1 MKKYIFSVLMAAM
14 AVFTFSSCEDVPA
27 PYGTPNQPSTPST
40 PEVST
45 DGTEANPY
53 TVTDAKTVGSGTGV
67 FVKGYIVGFIPDK
80 SLNEAVFS
88 AKNAVAVN
96 VIIAAS
102 ADETDVN
109 KCMPVQ
115 LPVGD
120 IRTAIN
126 LKDNAA
132 NLGQEVLLCGNL
144 DSYFGIIG
152 VKSTSY
158 AKIGSKEM
166 GKKPG
171 SETGPTGEA
180 KGTGTEADPFNS
192 VAAYN
197 EAVKLAAG
205 STTDQEYYI
214 KGKLIS
220 FVPGKSDTGEFNS
233 SFGNASFMI
242 ADDETS
248 TQFYIFRTYYFG
260 GEKWKEGNTQLK
272 VGDEVVICSKLTNYN
287 GTLETAQ
294 GGKLISIN
302 GKSGSVTPTP
312 DPTPD
317 AGDGMTATAITKNKQ
332 GTVELSSNGYG
343 NQKTDN
349 EASWYTWTYDGVTYK
364 AARLCISAGTN
375 GQGLQLQGDASD
387 VAKQGFLFNSTEFAK
402 EIKTI
407 TLYLSTKATF
417 TFAPSYSLYA
427 ATTANGRDTQVKGTS
442 TNATDGDWKTYTEV
456 YDLSSYNTKFFTLL
470 NNTKGAVYIEKIE
483 VTLK

>member
-27 PYGTPNQPSTPST
+27 PYGTPNQPSTPDT

-53 TVTDAKTVGSGTGV
+53 TVTDAKTVGSGTNV

-80 SLNEAVFS
+80 SLSEAVFS
-88 AKNAVAVN
+88 AEKAVNLN

-115 LPVGD
+115 LPAGD
-120 IRTAIN
+120 IRTAVN

-132 NLGQEVLLCGNL
+132 NLGQEVLLCGNIE
-144 DSYFGIIG
+144 SYFGAIG

-158 AKIGSKEM
+158 AKIGSKEV

-171 SETGPTGEA
+171 STTPETPSTGKGSASEPYTIAEA
-180 KGTGTEADPFNS
+180 ITAIKAGAPSYEVYVKGT
-192 VAAYN
+192 
-197 EAVKLAAG
+197 
-205 STTDQEYYI
+205 
-214 KGKLIS
+214 IS
-220 FVPGKSDTGEFNS
+220 KV
-233 SFGNASFMI
+233 
-242 ADDETS
+242 
-248 TQFYIFRTYYFG
+248 TYYNATYKSLSYNLVDAGATDVLEVFSG
-260 GEKWKEGNTQLK
+260 KGLNGADFAAKEDLK
-272 VGDEVVICSKLTNYN
+272 VGQVVVVKGIIKAFTKNESTIYEIDKNSTI
-287 GTLETAQ
+287 
-294 GGKLISIN
+294 ISIE
-302 GKSGSVTPTP
+302 GEGTVTPTP

-317 AGDGMTATAITKNKQ
+317 TGDGMTATAITNNKQ

-343 NQKTDN
+343 EQKTDN

-407 TLYLSTKATF
+407 TLYLSTKATSIF
-417 TFAPSYSLYA
+417 TPSYSLYA
-427 ATTANGRDTQVKGTS
+427 AKTANGRDTQVKGTS
-442 TNATDGDWKTYTEV
+442 TNATDGNWKTYTEV

>member
-27 PYGTPNQPSTPST
+27 PYGTPNQPSTPDT

-88 AKNAVAVN
+88 AEKAVNLN

-115 LPVGD
+115 LPAGD
-120 IRTAIN
+120 IRTAVN

-132 NLGQEVLLCGNL
+132 NLGQEVLLCGNIE
-144 DSYFGIIG
+144 SYFGAIG

-158 AKIGSKEM
+158 AKIGSKEV

-171 SETGPTGEA
+171 STTPETPSTGKGSASEPYTIAEA
-180 KGTGTEADPFNS
+180 ITAIKAGAPSYEVYVKGT
-192 VAAYN
+192 
-197 EAVKLAAG
+197 
-205 STTDQEYYI
+205 
-214 KGKLIS
+214 IS
-220 FVPGKSDTGEFNS
+220 KV
-233 SFGNASFMI
+233 
-242 ADDETS
+242 
-248 TQFYIFRTYYFG
+248 TYYNATYKSLSYNLVDASATDVLEVFSG
-260 GEKWKEGNTQLK
+260 KGLNGADFAAEEDLK
-272 VGDEVVICSKLTNYN
+272 VGQVVVVKGIIKAFTKNESTIYEIDKNSTI
-287 GTLETAQ
+287 
-294 GGKLISIN
+294 ISIE
-302 GKSGSVTPTP
+302 GEGTVTPTP

-317 AGDGMTATAITKNKQ
+317 TGDGMTATAITKNKQ

-343 NQKTDN
+343 EQKTDN

-375 GQGLQLQGDASD
+375 GQGLQLQGNAST
-387 VAKQGFLFNSTEFAK
+387 VTSQGFLFNATEFAK
-402 EIKTI
+402 EIKTV
-407 TLYLSTKATF
+407 TLYLSTKATS
-417 TFAPSYSLYA
+417 TYAPSYSLYA
-427 ATTANGRDTQVKGTS
+427 AKAANGRDTKVTGTS
-442 TNATDGDWKTYTEV
+442 TNATEGDWKTYTEV
-456 YDLSSYNTKFFTLL
+456 YDLSSYNTKFFTLF
-470 NNTKGAVYIEKIE
+470 NNTTGALYIEKIE

>member
-27 PYGTPNQPSTPST
+27 PYGTPNQPSTPDT

-88 AKNAVAVN
+88 AEKAVNLN

-115 LPVGD
+115 LPAGD
-120 IRTAIN
+120 IRTAVN

-132 NLGQEVLLCGNL
+132 NLGQEVLLCGNIE
-144 DSYFGIIG
+144 SYFGAIG

-158 AKIGSKEM
+158 AKIGSKEV

-171 SETGPTGEA
+171 STTPETPSTGKGSASEPYTIAEA
-180 KGTGTEADPFNS
+180 ITAIKAGAPSYEVYVKGT
-192 VAAYN
+192 
-197 EAVKLAAG
+197 
-205 STTDQEYYI
+205 
-214 KGKLIS
+214 IS
-220 FVPGKSDTGEFNS
+220 KV
-233 SFGNASFMI
+233 
-242 ADDETS
+242 
-248 TQFYIFRTYYFG
+248 TYYSATYKSLSYNLVDASATDVLEVFSG
-260 GEKWKEGNTQLK
+260 KGLNGADFAAKEDLK
-272 VGDEVVICSKLTNYN
+272 VGQVVVVKGIIKAFTKNESTIYEIDKNSTI
-287 GTLETAQ
+287 
-294 GGKLISIN
+294 ISIE
-302 GKSGSVTPTP
+302 GEGTVTPTP

-317 AGDGMTATAITKNKQ
+317 TGDGMTATAITKNKQ

-343 NQKTDN
+343 EQKTDN

-364 AARLCISAGTN
+364 AAKLCISAGTN
-375 GQGLQLQGDASD
+375 GQGLQLQGNAST
-387 VAKQGFLFNSTEFAK
+387 VTSQGFLFNATEFAK
-402 EIKTI
+402 EIKTV
-407 TLYLSTKATF
+407 TLYLSTKATS
-417 TFAPSYSLYA
+417 TYAPSYSLYA
-427 ATTANGRDTQVKGTS
+427 AKAANGRDTKVTGTS
-442 TNATDGDWKTYTEV
+442 TNATEGDWKTYTEV
-456 YDLSSYNTKFFTLL
+456 YDLSSYNTKFFTLF
-470 NNTKGAVYIEKIE
+470 NNTTGALYIEKIE

>member
-27 PYGTPNQPSTPST
+27 PYGTPNQPSTPDT

-80 SLNEAVFS
+80 SLSEAVFS
-88 AKNAVAVN
+88 TEKAVNLN

-115 LPVGD
+115 LPAGD
-120 IRTAIN
+120 IRTAVN

-132 NLGQEVLLCGNL
+132 NLGQEVLLCGNIE
-144 DSYFGIIG
+144 SYFGAIG

-158 AKIGSKEM
+158 AKIGSKEV

-171 SETGPTGEA
+171 STTPETPSTGKGSASEPYTIAEA
-180 KGTGTEADPFNS
+180 ITAIKAGAPSYEVYVKGT
-192 VAAYN
+192 
-197 EAVKLAAG
+197 
-205 STTDQEYYI
+205 
-214 KGKLIS
+214 IS
-220 FVPGKSDTGEFNS
+220 KV
-233 SFGNASFMI
+233 
-242 ADDETS
+242 
-248 TQFYIFRTYYFG
+248 TYYNATYKSLSYNLVDAGATDVLEVFSG
-260 GEKWKEGNTQLK
+260 KGLNGADFAAKEDLK
-272 VGDEVVICSKLTNYN
+272 VGQVVVVKGIIKAFTKNESTIYEIDKNSTI
-287 GTLETAQ
+287 
-294 GGKLISIN
+294 ISIE
-302 GKSGSVTPTP
+302 GEGTVTPTP

-317 AGDGMTATAITKNKQ
+317 TGDGMTATAITNNKQ
-332 GTVELSSNGYG
+332 GTVVLTSNGYG
-343 NQKTDN
+343 EQKTDN

-364 AARLCISAGTN
+364 AAKLCISAGTN
-375 GQGLQLQGDASD
+375 GQGLQLQGEASD

-407 TLYLSTKATF
+407 TLYLSTKATS

-427 ATTANGRDTQVKGTS
+427 AKTANGRDTQVKGTS